1 MLADDAMNAEEV
13 AQYLGI
19 GKNSVYQLAK
29 SGQLAS
35 YHLGRKLRFTLRD
48 VNAYLEASHQVG
60 TEGAAVART
69 FTTPASPEQTRRA
82 QGSVQVTTPVG
93 NPSGGVAQLAGDASP
108 LRPGEGQSV
117 SEAAQFTT
125 LAEAPFVIAG
135 GEIAGDVIANY
146 LISQGVPMSRTY
158 QNSYTALVNLYGGY
172 ADIALSCLYDLRSNS
187 YNVQYVRRLVPGI
200 SVIVLRLYRRTRGF
214 IVQRRNPR
222 NLNAW
227 GSLLREGVRLVNSPR
242 GSASRVLLDEKLRS
256 LEARAENIAGYADEL
271 LTPVEAASRVA
282 IGAADVSVGTRR
294 DAHMVGAVGFVP
306 LQTEC
311 VDLTIVKNDRTRP
324 LIRRI
329 KALLADD
336 GLRCDLEALEHGDL
350 SGIGGIAYES

>member
-60 TEGAAVART
+60 GGNGAVART
-69 FTTPASPEQTRRA
+69 FSTPMSPDVSRRA
-82 QGSVQVTTPVG
+82 QGTARAV
-93 NPSGGVAQLAGDASP
+93 NPAVETGGQAQTGRGTAP

-117 SEAAQFTT
+117 AEAAQFST
-125 LAEAPFVIAG
+125 AIEAPFVIAG

-146 LISQGVPMSRTY
+146 LISQGVNVSRTY

-187 YNVQYVRRLVPGI
+187 YNVQYVRRLVPGV
-200 SVIVLRLYRRTRGF
+200 SVVVLRLYRRTRGF

-227 GSLLREGVRLVNSPR
+227 GSLLHEGVRLANSPR

-256 LEARAENIAGYADEL
+256 LEARAEDIAGYADEM

-294 DAHMVGAVGFVP
+294 DAHMVGGVGFVP

-311 VDLTIVKNDRTRP
+311 IDLTIVKNDRTRP

-336 GLRCDLEALEHGDL
+336 GLRSDLEALEHGDL